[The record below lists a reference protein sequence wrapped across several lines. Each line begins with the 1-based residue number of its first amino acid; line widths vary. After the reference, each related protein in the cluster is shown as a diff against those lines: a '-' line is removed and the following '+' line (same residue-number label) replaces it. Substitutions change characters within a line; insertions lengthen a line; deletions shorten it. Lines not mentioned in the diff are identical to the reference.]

1 MRRIIRRLICKDGGK
16 RLETNDFV
24 VSRRLVLTAAMGF
37 SASLVLP
44 PAEVLAASPLG
55 EFAPR
60 GDGSVDHGKLT
71 SLLAHFVKRD
81 SDHYNR
87 VDYKSFK
94 TSGRNEL
101 ASYIAAL
108 ERVDPTTLSHD
119 EAHAYWTNLYNAKTL
134 DVVLG
139 RYPVSSIK
147 KINLGGGGIFGGGP
161 WSKKLITVQG
171 IELSLDDIEHRIV
184 RPLFADPMS
193 HYGLNCASYSCP
205 NLATVSYTGQN
216 IDSKL
221 LEGASDYINHDRGL
235 SISGGR
241 ITASKIYSWYANDF
255 GGEDHLKVHWKQFAT
270 PELAAKIDGGRI
282 GSYVY
287 DWTLNDI

>member
-1 MRRIIRRLICKDGGK
+1 MRASSSGGIIACGYIAD
-16 RLETNDFV
+16 LET
-24 VSRRLVLTAAMGF
+24 
-37 SASLVLP
+37 
-44 PAEVLAASPLG
+44 
-55 EFAPR
+55 
-60 GDGSVDHGKLT
+60 
-71 SLLAHFVKRD
+71 
-81 SDHYNR
+81 
-87 VDYKSFK
+87 
-94 TSGRNEL
+94 
-101 ASYIAAL
+101 
-108 ERVDPTTLSHD
+108 VDPTRLSRD

-171 IELSLDDIEHRIV
+171 IKLSLDDIEHRIV

-235 SISGGR
+235 SISDGR